1 LFPLIQNNLKCK
13 MHFFAL
19 IKIGIQLL
27 RFLILIS
34 SIYIPSKNEKKLSKK
49 RKKFDIIG
57 ALVLVHR
64 AELLLGQDL
73 GMDLLSDDD
82 DQDGEE
88 GDDDDAVIVP
98 QKPPPGRAS
107 RPMSAYRRE

>member
-1 LFPLIQNNLKCK
+1 MRKIIQKSVKVRHNRG
-13 MHFFAL
+13 FF
-19 IKIGIQLL
+19 
-27 RFLILIS
+27 
-34 SIYIPSKNEKKLSKK
+34 
-49 RKKFDIIG
+49 
-57 ALVLVHR
+57 LVDR

-98 QKPPPGRAS
+98 QKPQPGRAS

>member
-1 LFPLIQNNLKCK
+1 MPNALFFFDFYVNCFIF
-13 MHFFAL
+13 HFLFAV
-19 IKIGIQLL
+19 
-27 RFLILIS
+27 S
-34 SIYIPSKNEKKLSKK
+34 IPSKYEKNYPKSVKVRHTRSFFL
-49 RKKFDIIG
+49 FD
-57 ALVLVHR
+57 R

-98 QKPPPGRAS
+98 QKPPAGRAS

>member
-1 LFPLIQNNLKCK
+1 
-13 MHFFAL
+13 M
-19 IKIGIQLL
+19 
-27 RFLILIS
+27 
-34 SIYIPSKNEKKLSKK
+34 
-49 RKKFDIIG
+49 
-57 ALVLVHR
+57 HR

>member
-1 LFPLIQNNLKCK
+1 MRKNYPKSVKFP
-13 MHFFAL
+13 HYRGYF
-19 IKIGIQLL
+19 
-27 RFLILIS
+27 
-34 SIYIPSKNEKKLSKK
+34 
-49 RKKFDIIG
+49 
-57 ALVLVHR
+57 LVHR
-64 AELLLGQDL
+64 AELLLGQEL